1 VILPQIQ
8 IARGHWL
15 LGALFLAIILEEYL
29 PVGWGVGT
37 AGRGAPTG
45 TRGFGTGTRSPSIV
59 IPWALMLGGAG
70 VWATCVFADVV
81 HDMLVHF
88 LWGDVLFAGGALEL
102 ARRRGVYDRP
112 WLIWVMPSVFLSCG
126 ALFMVHVVIDP
137 GSQGVRWHLAMGLL
151 LVVAGVFELIRLRL
165 GRSPR
170 VPLALLPL
178 TAFAMALIAIP
189 VAAAS

>member
-1 VILPQIQ
+1 MILPQIQ

-15 LGALFLAIILEEYL
+15 LGALFLAVILEEYL
-29 PVGWGVGT
+29 PLRHG
-37 AGRGAPTG
+37 GRTD
-45 TRGFGTGTRSPSIV
+45 TRSQSAV

-112 WLIWVMPSVFLSCG
+112 WLIGVMPFVFLSCG
-126 ALFMVHVVIDP
+126 ALFMVHVLVDP
-137 GSQGVRWHLAMGLL
+137 SSQGVNWHLALGLL
-151 LVVAGVFELIRLRL
+151 LLLAGLLEVIRLRL

-170 VPLALLPL
+170 IPLALLPL
-178 TAFAMALIAIP
+178 TGFAMALIAIP

>member
-1 VILPQIQ
+1 MTLPQIQ

-15 LGALFLAIILEEYL
+15 LGALFLAIVLEEYL
-29 PVGWGVGT
+29 PL
-37 AGRGAPTG
+37 RGG
-45 TRGFGTGTRSPSIV
+45 TRGEVRSQSIV

-102 ARRRGVYDRP
+102 ARRRGIYDRP
-112 WLIWVMPSVFLSCG
+112 WLIGVMPFVFLSCG

-137 GSQGVRWHLAMGLL
+137 ASQGAHWHLAMGLL
-151 LVVAGVFELIRLRL
+151 LLAAGVLEVIRLGLR
-165 GRSPR
+165 RSSLA
-170 VPLALLPL
+170 PLALLPL
-178 TAFAMALIAIP
+178 TGFAMALIAIP